1 MCFNDVLGVAIC
13 YLAIKEGKM
22 SEKKF
27 DAIVIGSGIGGMSSA
42 ASLAMC
48 NYKVLVLE
56 KNQFLGGSMGSY
68 TDPETGNW
76 KWSPGIQWVCDYSKS
91 SVDYML
97 LKTITGGKAS
107 FSPLDDEC
115 QIKYFPDIDY
125 QFAFVNDKGRLFEK
139 LKFEFPEESQLI
151 DLYFK
156 YLLILEK
163 KSGMFSL
170 PKRFTPAIA
179 RIMFGFSKALKMLP
193 HMDKSIT
200 EVVDNVLKI
209 ENEKLR
215 AILLSFSHYFGIP
228 LDEIP
233 FPFYAYAQNMQFKG
247 MFYPDGGGEALV
259 DALVATVTV
268 KGGEARTSS
277 GVERIIFENGIA
289 IGVETVDGSTFFANK
304 LISSIG
310 IKETLSGLVPEQE
323 RPARL
328 VKALEKHSSVP
339 SFLELLVGF
348 EGDISPFG
356 IRRTAYKTIIGD
368 PSAMLR
374 NPTEDGW
381 VCDDLTISFPSFLN
395 IEHQNPGYQTAEMHH
410 ETRYEY
416 FEKYEGKQDS
426 EAYKKVTEKITRNY
440 LDRLEEKFPGLTKHV
455 GYTKLITPLDVKNFT
470 HHDQGSMFGLDIQK
484 AFNPELSPRS
494 GMKNLYFTGED
505 IFAQGLT
512 PLNGVITASV
522 VTGKNLI
529 QRFKKDYKANY
540 SA

>member
-1 MCFNDVLGVAIC
+1 MP
-13 YLAIKEGKM
+13 
-22 SEKKF
+22 EKIF
-27 DAIVIGSGIGGMSSA
+27 DAIVIGSGIGGLSCA

-56 KNQFLGGSMGSY
+56 KNRFLGGSMGSF
-68 TDPETGNW
+68 TDPKTGNW
-76 KWSPGIQWVCDYSKS
+76 NWSPGVQWVCDYSET

-97 LKTITGGKAS
+97 LKAITGGKAS

-115 QIKYFPDIDY
+115 QIKYFPDLKY
-125 QFAFVNDKGRLFEK
+125 QFAFINDKSRLLEK
-139 LKFEFPEESQLI
+139 LISEFPDESQKI
-151 DLYFK
+151 DVYFK
-156 YLLILEK
+156 YLRILEK

-170 PKRFTPAIA
+170 PKMYPPAIA
-179 RIMFGFSKALKMLP
+179 RIMFGFSKAFKMLP
-193 HMDKSIT
+193 HMDKSVT
-200 EVVDNVLKI
+200 EVVDAVLKI
-209 ENEKLR
+209 ENKKLR

-228 LDEIP
+228 LDETP
-233 FPFYAYAQNMQFKG
+233 FPFYAYAQNMQFNG

-259 DALVATVTV
+259 DALVASVNL

-277 GVERIIFENGIA
+277 EVERIIFENSRA
-289 IGVETVDGSTFFANK
+289 IGVETEDGTSIFADK
-304 LISSIG
+304 IISSIG
-310 IKETLSGLVPEQE
+310 IKETLFGLVPEQE

-339 SFLELLVGF
+339 SFLLLLVGF
-348 EGDISPFG
+348 EGDLSSFG
-356 IRRTAYKTIIGD
+356 IKKTAYKTIIGD
-368 PSAMLR
+368 PSIMSR
-374 NPTEDGW
+374 NPTEKGW
-381 VCDDLTISFPSFLN
+381 VCDDLTISFPSLLN
-395 IEHQNPGYQTAEMHH
+395 KEHQNPGYQTAEIHH

-426 EAYKKVTEKITRNY
+426 DEYKKVTERITQYY
-440 LDRLEEKFPGLTKHV
+440 LDRLDEKFPGIKEHV
-455 GYTKLITPLDVKNFT
+455 GYSKLITPLDVKNLT

-494 GMKNLYFTGED
+494 GMKKLFFTGED

-529 QRFKKDYKANY
+529 QRFKKA
-540 SA
+540 

>member
-1 MCFNDVLGVAIC
+1 MP
-13 YLAIKEGKM
+13 
-22 SEKKF
+22 EKKI

-56 KNQFLGGSMGSY
+56 KNQFLGGSMGSF
-68 TDPETGNW
+68 TDPENGNW
-76 KWSPGIQWVCDYSKS
+76 TWSPGIQWVCDYSKT

-115 QIKYFPDIDY
+115 QIKYFPDLNY
-125 QFAFVNDKGRLFEK
+125 QFAFINDKSELLEK
-139 LKFEFPEESQLI
+139 LKSEFPDESQKI

-156 YLLILEK
+156 HLRILEK

-170 PKRFTPAIA
+170 PKMYPPAIA
-179 RIMFGFSKALKMLP
+179 RIMFGFSKAFKMLP
-193 HMDKSIT
+193 HMDKSVT
-200 EVVDNVLKI
+200 EVMDAVLKI

-228 LDEIP
+228 LDETP
-233 FPFYAYAQNMQFKG
+233 FPFYAYAQNMQFNG

-259 DALVATVTV
+259 NALVASVSL

-277 GVERIIFENGIA
+277 GVERIIFENSRA
-289 IGVETVDGSTFFANK
+289 IGVETEDGTSIFADK
-304 LISSIG
+304 IISSIG
-310 IKETLSGLVPEQE
+310 IRETLLGLVPEQE
-323 RPARL
+323 RPPRL

-339 SFLELLVGF
+339 SFLLLLVGF
-348 EGDISPFG
+348 EGDISSFG
-356 IRRTAYKTIIGD
+356 IKRTAYKTIIGD
-368 PSAMLR
+368 PSTMSR
-374 NPTEDGW
+374 NPTENGW
-381 VCDDLTISFPSFLN
+381 VCDDLTISFPSLLN
-395 IEHQNPGYQTAEMHH
+395 KEHQNPGYQTAEMHH

-426 EAYKKVTEKITRNY
+426 EEYKKVTERITQFY
-440 LDRLEEKFPGLTKHV
+440 LDRLNEKFPGIKGHV
-455 GYTKLITPLDVKNFT
+455 SYSKLITPLDVKNLT

-494 GMKNLYFTGED
+494 GMKNLFFTGED

-529 QRFKKDYKANY
+529 HRFKKAYKTNY
-540 SA
+540 ST